1 MLLWSG
7 QALSGLGS
15 QISQVAYPLLV
26 LAVTGSAAK
35 AGLVGF
41 AFNLPIALLA
51 LPAGSLADRLNR
63 KHLMV
68 ACDGI
73 RAAALVT
80 LALVALTGAV
90 PYVLILLVAILD
102 GAGFVVTWTTERGSL
117 AQLVARDQVG
127 EAIARN
133 ESRTFGAM
141 LAGPLLGG
149 ILFSAGRGVPFLADA
164 LSYAVSAASK
174 LLIRTPFQKT
184 RSEASPEWAWEGLR
198 WIWRRPFFRFC
209 TLLFAAGNPIFTGL
223 YLLVVVLAKRHGASA
238 SLVCAML
245 GIAAAGGLLGALLA
259 PSLLRRL
266 PPASVVIG
274 ESWVLAAA
282 IALMLLAHSAIVLG
296 LLLGAAELMTPATNS
311 IVSGT
316 RVALTPDRLQGRVQ
330 AAATLVSFSC
340 GWLGPLAVGVLL
352 SSAGASATVLVLAG
366 VALAL
371 AVWASTAPALR
382 VIPSS

>member
-1 MLLWSG
+1 
-7 QALSGLGS
+7 
-15 QISQVAYPLLV
+15 V
-26 LAVTGSAAK
+26 
-35 AGLVGF
+35 
-41 AFNLPIALLA
+41 LA

-73 RAAALVT
+73 RAAAMVT
-80 LALVALTGAV
+80 LALLALTSAV

-117 AQLVARDQVG
+117 AQLVAREQVG

-141 LAGPLLGG
+141 LAGPPLGG

-174 LLIRTPFQKT
+174 LLIRTPFQET
-184 RSEASPEWAWEGLR
+184 RGQASPERAWEGLR
-198 WIWRRPFFRFC
+198 WIWKRPFFRLC

-223 YLLVVVLAKRHGASA
+223 YLLVVVLAKRHGASS
-238 SLVCAML
+238 SLVGAML

-259 PSLLRRL
+259 PALLRRL
-266 PPASVVIG
+266 PPPSVVIG

-296 LLLGAAELMTPATNS
+296 LLLGAAELMTPVTNS
-311 IVSGT
+311 IVSGA
-316 RVALTPDRLQGRVQ
+316 RVSLTPDRLQGRVQ

-352 SSAGASATVLVLAG
+352 SSAGATTTVLVLAG

-371 AVWASTAPALR
+371 AVWASAAPALR
-382 VIPSS
+382 VIPSR